1 MSNFI
6 RVLRNG
12 TLYSTREI
20 AKTNLEAQLGKLQDG
35 EICLASYGATWDAAK
50 TILGVVRFKTVDGVA
65 KRSYTI
71 FDNEDIAG
79 IMAKI
84 QELDA
89 TVRGNLTNG
98 DAVETGHVG
107 VKVVEVDGKL
117 TEVKVVESDIA
128 SAALLGT
135 KDDATT
141 VDTAF
146 GRIAKEVAERKQA
159 ITDAIATLDS
169 SVAATA
175 AVGEKVYS
183 VLTGVTQED
192 GKLTGKTE
200 VTLAA
205 VAKTGSAVDV
215 ATTAI
220 GGDTTHVAV
229 AGTNVSD
236 QITDIA
242 KTLKGV
248 KDSIDEAKA
257 NDLKYCTVKVDV
269 STLPDNS
276 NIKEAYQVVSYTGE
290 WTEGTTETT
299 KVGEVIKIY
308 KDATIHKIYLGYSD
322 DTVDASNGNTT
333 TGTADEA
340 HLSLNY
346 VYIKADGT
354 YAMASVPVG
363 DFLREAEFGH
373 GLQVTNGVVSVK
385 KAEGSEAF
393 LTVDENGVKISG
405 VQNAINTAIGQ
416 LNADVTSTGDNN
428 VTVKVV
434 ETDGK
439 VSGVTVTTT
448 GLALDS
454 DVIKGVTVN
463 NVAATVENN
472 TATVTIDGADIAVA
486 DNYTAT
492 VYPEQFEAK
501 VGADNHILATDKID
515 AALKK
520 TENTISVLATEVISN
535 EKVTTAAVSKLA
547 ESAGVVGAGS
557 VIGYQKKTDA
567 NYISAATSVHDAT
580 VKLDA
585 AIKTVDTKI
594 TTLDGA
600 ALKTLNGSEAI
611 TVSGATANSKTVS
624 LKLDTTK
631 DGNGDGTTPKP
642 AGANALTVNANG
654 LYLSNVWDCG
664 EY

>member
-12 TLYSTREI
+12 TLYKDRT
-20 AKTNLEAQLGKLQDG
+20 EAINSLKGKLATLQDG
-35 EICLASYGATWDAAK
+35 EICIASYGATWDAAK
-50 TILGVVRFKTVDGVA
+50 TVLGVVRAKTVGSDT

-79 IMAKI
+79 IMATI
-84 QELDA
+84 QQLNA
-89 TVRGNLTNG
+89 TVRGNLTK
-98 DAVETGHVG
+98 DDVIETGKHVG
-107 VKVVEVDGKL
+107 VKVVEEDGKL
-117 TEVKVVESDIA
+117 TGVTVVESDIA

-135 KDDATT
+135 KADTKDA
-141 VDTAF
+141 DTAF
-146 GRIAKEVAERKQA
+146 GHIAKEVEERTTA
-159 ITDAIATLDS
+159 ITNAIAGLNS
-169 SVAATA
+169 SAAATDD
-175 AVGEKVYS
+175 GLH
-183 VLTGVTQED
+183 VLTGVEQTN
-192 GKLTGKTE
+192 GKLALKSQIQ
-200 VTLAA
+200 LAA
-205 VAKTGSAVDV
+205 VAKTGSASDV
-215 ATTAI
+215 ANAAI

-229 AGTNVSD
+229 AGENVSA

-257 NDLKYCTVKVDV
+257 NDLKYRTVKVDV

-290 WTEGTTETT
+290 WTEGTTEAT

-322 DTVDASNGNTT
+322 DVLNTSNGSTT
-333 TGTADEA
+333 TGTADDA

-363 DFLREAEFGH
+363 DFLREAEFKH
-373 GLQVTNGVVSVK
+373 GLQVAENGEVSVK
-385 KAEGSEAF
+385 VDTTSDGAENF
-393 LTVDENGVKISG
+393 LSVGQNGVKISG
-405 VQNAINTAIGQ
+405 VQTAIDNKITA
-416 LNADVTSTGDNN
+416 LDADVTGKSTDNHVTVQVIEKAGKVTNVN
-428 VTVKVV
+428 VT
-434 ETDGK
+434 TP
-439 VSGVTVTTT
+439 

-454 DVIKGVTVN
+454 EVIKSVTVN
-463 NVAATVENN
+463 EVSSTFANN
-472 TATVTIDGADIAVA
+472 NASLTIKGGNIAVA

-492 VYPEQFEAK
+492 AYPEQFEAK
-501 VGADNHILATDKID
+501 VGTNHIAAGDKID

-547 ESAGVVGAGS
+547 ESAGVAGADG

-585 AIKTVDTKI
+585 AIKTVADNINALEGNALTSVVGGNGIEVSTK
-594 TTLDGA
+594 A
-600 ALKTLNGSEAI
+600 S
-611 TVSGATANSKTVS
+611 NSQTVS

-631 DGNGDGTTPKP
+631 DGNGTTPTP
-642 AGANALTVNANG
+642 GANALTVNANG